1 MLQIF
6 AVVSLELLF
15 HVMFALFFK
24 YGVWFPGFYCE
35 AVNGILNVLIDDPS
49 EVKVS
54 FLSSDATFE
63 KDKCGNCTFCTIC
76 CSIFV
81 SEKGKRAIY
90 QFLVTRIRPSDRHW
104 WG

>member
-15 HVMFALFFK
+15 HVMFVLFFK
-24 YGVWFPGFYCE
+24 YGTWFPSFYCE
-35 AVNGILNVLIDDPS
+35 AVNGVLNVLMDDPS

-54 FLSSDATFE
+54 FLCSDATLE
-63 KDKCGNCTFCTIC
+63 KDKCWNCKFCTIC

-81 SEKGKRAIY
+81 SEKGKCAIY
-90 QFLVTRIRPSDRHW
+90 QFVVT
-104 WG
+104 